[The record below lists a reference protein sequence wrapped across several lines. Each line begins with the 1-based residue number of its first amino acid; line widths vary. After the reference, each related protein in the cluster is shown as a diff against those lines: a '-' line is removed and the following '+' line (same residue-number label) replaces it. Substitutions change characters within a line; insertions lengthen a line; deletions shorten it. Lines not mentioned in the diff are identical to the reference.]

1 MSFLFRRAAGTSL
14 AVSFAVYASA
24 VLVVGLATGHAVQ
37 RLGAFVLGELQPVA
51 SPVAHGR
58 EQSPAPEVAHS
69 APVVRR
75 VANMTQL
82 QGLWSPQSRPRNRPA
97 AGLQFGGSSRGP
109 SRLPWGF
116 DDDDDGD
123 RPAAAETYRTVCV
136 RLCDGYYFPINFA
149 VPQDRLQRDSSVC
162 ASRCG
167 AQGRLFVYRNP
178 GGSVEEMQDLSGRPY
193 SQLKT
198 AFLYR
203 SEYVASC
210 KCQPDPW
217 EAASRERHR
226 GYALAQ
232 AARQGNLAAAKE
244 LRALQEKLRQ
254 TASAPDPAKPDAGS
268 SPSLEKAAEVA
279 RREDGTLMGLGS
291 GETQKARP
299 DPKPQ
304 PTARRSDS
312 DWIKR
317 IFGSGFGH

>member
-1 MSFLFRRAAGTSL
+1 M
-14 AVSFAVYASA
+14 
-24 VLVVGLATGHAVQ
+24 
-37 RLGAFVLGELQPVA
+37 
-51 SPVAHGR
+51 
-58 EQSPAPEVAHS
+58 
-69 APVVRR
+69 
-75 VANMTQL
+75 
-82 QGLWSPQSRPRNRPA
+82 
-97 AGLQFGGSSRGP
+97 
-109 SRLPWGF
+109 
-116 DDDDDGD
+116 
-123 RPAAAETYRTVCV
+123 

-178 GGSVEEMQDLSGRPY
+178 GGSVEAMQDLNGRPY

-254 TASAPDPAKPDAGS
+254 TANAPDPSKAGAGS

-279 RREDGTLMGLGS
+279 RREDGTLMGLGGS
-291 GETQKARP
+291 DAPKARP
-299 DPKPQ
+299 DAKPQ
-304 PTARRSDS
+304 PTAPRSDP

-317 IFGSGFGH
+317 AFGTAFGY